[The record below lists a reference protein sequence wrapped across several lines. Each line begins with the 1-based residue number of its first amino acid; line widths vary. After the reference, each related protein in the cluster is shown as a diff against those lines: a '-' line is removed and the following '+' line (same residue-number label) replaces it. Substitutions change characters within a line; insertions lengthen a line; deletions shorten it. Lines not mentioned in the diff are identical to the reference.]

1 MRATLAE
8 AGAHRATTRTAR
20 RRPLARVFDEDPDLL
35 AGMREAE
42 ARAARLAGV
51 APAVTL
57 ARGPWHAPDEPR
69 LFADHLGLLVL
80 SGLLTRTVT
89 IEGMESPELVGV
101 GDVLRPWDDH
111 EGEIASVPFT
121 TRWTVLSDA
130 RIAVLDARFCRAI
143 CQFPSVV
150 SALVSRSVQ
159 RTRWMS
165 IDMALAH
172 VHRVDARLLLL
183 LWHLADRWGRVRRD
197 GVEVPIHLTH
207 SQLAKLIGAQ
217 RPSVTVALR
226 DLATNGHLAR
236 QPDGGWL
243 LTAMPPELP
252 ELMTRR
258 ATPHR
263 NLARADG

>member
-1 MRATLAE
+1 MRSLRDSAVGPE
-8 AGAHRATTRTAR
+8 R
-20 RRPLARVFDEDPDLL
+20 RRPLARVLDEDPELL
-35 AGMREAE
+35 SGMPEAE
-42 ARAARLAGV
+42 ARAARQAGV
-51 APAVTL
+51 APTVAL
-57 ARGPWHAPDEPR
+57 ATGPWHAPNEPS

-80 SGLLTRTVT
+80 SGLLTRTVM

-101 GDVLRPWDDH
+101 GDLLRPWDDH

-121 TRWTVLSDA
+121 TRWTVLAEA
-130 RIAVLDARFCRAI
+130 RIAVLDQRFCRAI
-143 CQFPSVV
+143 CHFPSVV
-150 SALVSRSVQ
+150 NALVSRTVQ

-183 LWHLADRWGRVRRD
+183 LWHLADRWGRVGRD
-197 GVEVPIHLTH
+197 GVEVPIRLTH
-207 SQLAKLIGAQ
+207 AQLAKLIGAQ

-226 DLATNGHLAR
+226 DLARLGHVVR
-236 QPDGGWL
+236 QPGGSWL
-243 LTAMPPELP
+243 LTGMPPELP

-263 NLARADG
+263 NLAQAEG

>member
-1 MRATLAE
+1 MRPGRNNGTSPV
-8 AGAHRATTRTAR
+8 RK
-20 RRPLARVFDEDPDLL
+20 RPLARVFDEDPDLL
-35 AGMREAE
+35 VEVPESE
-42 ARAARLAGV
+42 ARAARQAGV

-57 ARGPWHAPDEPR
+57 ASGPWHAPDEPR
-69 LFADHLGLLVL
+69 VFTGHLGLLVL
-80 SGLLTRTVT
+80 SGLLTRTVM

-101 GDVLRPWDDH
+101 GDLLRPWDDH

-121 TRWTVLSDA
+121 TRWTVLSEA
-130 RIAVLDARFCRAI
+130 RIAVLDPRFCRAI
-143 CQFPSVV
+143 CRFPSVV
-150 SALVSRSVQ
+150 NALVSRTAQ
-159 RTRWMS
+159 RSRWMS

-197 GVEVPIHLTH
+197 GVEVPIRLTH
-207 SQLAKLIGAQ
+207 AQLAKLIGAQ

-226 DLATNGHLAR
+226 DLSRHGHLVR

-243 LTAMPPELP
+243 LTGMPPELP

-263 NLARADG
+263 NLASADG

>member
-1 MRATLAE
+1 MRAAQDSVVLPL
-8 AGAHRATTRTAR
+8 R
-20 RRPLARVFDEDPDLL
+20 RRPLAHVFDEDPDLL
-35 AGMREAE
+35 IGVPEAE
-42 ARAARLAGV
+42 AQAARQAAV
-51 APAVTL
+51 APAITL
-57 ARGPWHAPDEPR
+57 AAGPWHAPDEPR

-80 SGLLTRTVT
+80 SGLLTRTVM
-89 IEGMESPELVGV
+89 IEGMESPELVGG
-101 GDVLRPWDDH
+101 GDLLRPWDDH

-121 TRWTVLSDA
+121 TRWSVLSEA
-130 RIAVLDARFCRAI
+130 RIAVLDLRFCRAI
-143 CQFPSVV
+143 CRFPSVV
-150 SALVSRSVQ
+150 NALVSRTVQ

-226 DLATNGHLAR
+226 DLARLGHLVR

-243 LTAMPPELP
+243 LTGIPPELP

-258 ATPHR
+258 ATPRR